1 MDHPAFEI
9 VPPAAASPPLLFVCD
24 HASRDLPPSYG
35 ALGLDPALLS
45 THIGWDIGAATVTRA
60 LAASYG
66 AAAVLGRWS
75 RLLIDLNRGPDDPT
89 LVMRL
94 SDGSLIPGN
103 ARADTGEIAHRLAAF
118 HAPYHA
124 AIAAETARIGAK
136 AVLVSIHSFT
146 PAWKGVPRPWEVGV
160 LYDRDTRLAAPL
172 MAELTKAGFVV
183 GDNEPYHGA
192 LEGDTLNRHGTAK
205 GLPHVLI
212 EIRQDLVG
220 TDAEAHAVAARLKP
234 ILDKALARL

>member
-1 MDHPAFEI
+1 MDCPAFAF
-9 VPPAAASPPLLFVCD
+9 VPPAAPSPLLFVCD
-24 HASRDLPPSYG
+24 HASRALPPAYG
-35 ALGLDPALLS
+35 TLGLDEQLLA
-45 THIGWDIGAATVTRA
+45 THIGWDIGAGAVTRT
-60 LAASYG
+60 LAAAYG

-94 SDGSLIPGN
+94 SDGSPVPGN
-103 ARADTGEIAHRLAAF
+103 AHVDAEEIAHRLAMF

-124 AIAAETARIGAK
+124 AIAGQTARLGAK
-136 AVLVSIHSFT
+136 AVLVSVHSFT
-146 PAWKGVPRPWEVGV
+146 PVWKTVPRPWEVGV

-172 MAELTKAGFVV
+172 MEELAKAGFMV

-192 LEGDTLNRHGTAK
+192 LDGDTLNRHGTAK
-205 GLPHVLI
+205 GLPHVLV

-220 TDAEAHAVAARLKP
+220 TDDAARGFAAWLKP